1 MILKATLLDKTNL
14 TIFFQKPFQVNVI
27 SHCLPGLL
35 REVSSLDPKKA
46 TRAQEA
52 VAALQKLHT
61 IKKRGPK
68 ANSLFLD
75 QILSTSGL
83 YSGKLF
89 VIF

>member
-1 MILKATLLDKTNL
+1 M

-89 VIF
+89 VIFFDGNVRRRSFF

>member
-1 MILKATLLDKTNL
+1 M
-14 TIFFQKPFQVNVI
+14 
-27 SHCLPGLL
+27 
-35 REVSSLDPKKA
+35 SSLDPKKA

-89 VIF
+89 VYLFFMLMLGIEAFF

>member
-1 MILKATLLDKTNL
+1 M
-14 TIFFQKPFQVNVI
+14 
-27 SHCLPGLL
+27 
-35 REVSSLDPKKA
+35 SSLDPKKA

-89 VIF
+89 YFFMLMLGKEAHFFSFCPNEFKFGLLLTPSHTAD

>member
-1 MILKATLLDKTNL
+1 MFLELSTQ
-14 TIFFQKPFQVNVI
+14 FEFQVNVI

-61 IKKRGPK
+61 IKKQGPK

-83 YSGKLF
+83 YSGKSRFLDMKF
-89 VIF
+89 

>member
-1 MILKATLLDKTNL
+1 M
-14 TIFFQKPFQVNVI
+14 
-27 SHCLPGLL
+27 
-35 REVSSLDPKKA
+35 SSLDPKKA

-89 VIF
+89 VIFLMQMLGIEAPFFSFCPNDFKFGLLFTPSHKVHMF